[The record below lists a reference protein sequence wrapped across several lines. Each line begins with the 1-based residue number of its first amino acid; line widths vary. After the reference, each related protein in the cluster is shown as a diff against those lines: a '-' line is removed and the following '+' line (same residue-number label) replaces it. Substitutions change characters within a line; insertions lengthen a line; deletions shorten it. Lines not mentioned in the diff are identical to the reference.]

1 MTTVLVI
8 VESIDK
14 RRLMAASV
22 ANDGHTV
29 QTAST
34 AAEALDVLRA
44 TPTPVVAFFDYHV
57 PDAAL
62 VDLLPEIEKDWAE
75 LQRHRYVM
83 LIASPLDDTTRPLA
97 ERLGIVIL
105 VNPCSLGDLT
115 WEITKKARELQ
126 AVEARRRSQAG
137 GEAAQ

>member
-14 RRLMAASV
+14 RRLLAASV
-22 ANDGHTV
+22 GNDGHTV
-29 QTAST
+29 RTAST
-34 AAEALDVLRA
+34 AGEGLQILHA
-44 TPTPVVAFFDYHV
+44 TPTPVVAYFDYHL

-62 VDLLPEIEKDWAE
+62 VDLLPAIEKDWSE

-83 LIASPLDDTTRPLA
+83 LIANPLDDTTRPLA
-97 ERLGIVIL
+97 ERMGIVTL
-105 VNPCSLGDLT
+105 VIPCSLGDLT

-126 AVEARRRSQAG
+126 AVEARRRSLAG

>member
-8 VESIDK
+8 VGDINK

-29 QTAST
+29 TTAST
-34 AAEALDVLRA
+34 AAEALDTLRA
-44 TPTPVVAFFDYHV
+44 TSTPVVAFFDYHL
-57 PDAAL
+57 DTAL
-62 VDLLPEIEKDWAE
+62 VDVLPELEKDWAE

-83 LIASPLDDTTRPLA
+83 LMATPLDDAARSLA
-97 ERLGIVIL
+97 QRLGVVALAI
-105 VNPCSLGDLT
+105 PCSLGDLT

-126 AVEARRRSQAG
+126 AADGARRPPMG
-137 GEAAQ
+137 GETTQ

>member
-8 VESIDK
+8 VESINL

-29 QTAST
+29 ETAST
-34 AAEALDVLRA
+34 AEEGLQILHD
-44 TPTPVVAFFDYHV
+44 TPTPVVAFFDYRL

-62 VDLLPEIEKDWAE
+62 VDLLPAIEKDWPE

-83 LIASPLDDTTRPLA
+83 LLANPLDDTTRPVVK
-97 ERLGIVIL
+97 RLGIVAL
-105 VNPCSLGDLT
+105 VIPCSLGDLT

-126 AVEARRRSQAG
+126 AAEATQGPQAG
-137 GEAAQ
+137 GEVAQ